1 MRIIYVSTSI
11 SDASESIIL
20 FADGHTTLSS
30 SVYPLMIDL
39 SLIYRIDT
47 SVVNGSQLVEERLEK
62 ECTPSLH
69 CVPVSEERYRCLYS
83 A

>member
-20 FADGHTTLSS
+20 FADGYTTLSS

-47 SVVNGSQLVEERLEK
+47 LLSMGRNL
-62 ECTPSLH
+62 
-69 CVPVSEERYRCLYS
+69 
-83 A
+83 

>member
-11 SDASESIIL
+11 SAAVESIIL
-20 FADGHTTLSS
+20 FADGCTTLSS

-47 SVVNGSQLVEERLEK
+47 SVVNGSQLVEG
-62 ECTPSLH
+62 
-69 CVPVSEERYRCLYS
+69 
-83 A
+83 

>member
-20 FADGHTTLSS
+20 FADGCTTLSS

-47 SVVNGSQLVEERLEK
+47 LSSMGCNL
-62 ECTPSLH
+62 
-69 CVPVSEERYRCLYS
+69 
-83 A
+83 

>member
-20 FADGHTTLSS
+20 FADGYTTLSS

-39 SLIYRIDT
+39 SLIYRINT
-47 SVVNGSQLVEERLEK
+47 SVVNGVATCRGVVGKLKRLQL
-62 ECTPSLH
+62 CTVIL
-69 CVPVSEERYRCLYS
+69 
-83 A
+83 

>member
-11 SDASESIIL
+11 SAASESIIL

-47 SVVNGSQLVEERLEK
+47 LSSMGCNL
-62 ECTPSLH
+62 
-69 CVPVSEERYRCLYS
+69 
-83 A
+83 

>member
-11 SDASESIIL
+11 SAASESIIL

-47 SVVNGSQLVEERLEK
+47 SVVNGSQLVEG
-62 ECTPSLH
+62 
-69 CVPVSEERYRCLYS
+69 
-83 A
+83 

>member
-39 SLIYRIDT
+39 SLMYRIDT
-47 SVVNGSQLVEERLEK
+47 SVVNGL
-62 ECTPSLH
+62 
-69 CVPVSEERYRCLYS
+69 
-83 A
+83 

>member
-11 SDASESIIL
+11 LAAVESIIL
-20 FADGHTTLSS
+20 FADGYTTLSS

-47 SVVNGSQLVEERLEK
+47 SVVNGSQLVEG
-62 ECTPSLH
+62 
-69 CVPVSEERYRCLYS
+69 
-83 A
+83 

>member
-11 SDASESIIL
+11 SDAVESIIL
-20 FADGHTTLSS
+20 FADGCTTLSS

-47 SVVNGSQLVEERLEK
+47 SVVNGSQLVEG
-62 ECTPSLH
+62 
-69 CVPVSEERYRCLYS
+69 
-83 A
+83 